1 MRKSPRCLAD
11 FLVPSIPALGIVED
25 YQLPFYDIVPS
36 DPSLEDM
43 KKVVCDDRQRPGIPN
58 RWQTIEVRQ
67 LSNLCQN

>member
-1 MRKSPRCLAD
+1 MH
-11 FLVPSIPALGIVED
+11 IIGIVED

-58 RWQTIEVRQ
+58 RWQTIEVRYCPQ
-67 LSNLCQN
+67 TEYYHSMLIVMLLSWQ